1 MNNIL
6 FYTDTPNIGGAEKQM
21 LLLAKHLN
29 QKGYHVDLA
38 YGKYSKISTMHDDFA
53 RHCKTVHV
61 LPAVHKH
68 DPRHYLSLKK
78 IMKSGGYDLIH
89 IHLWNPGSCRYAFF
103 AANHLNIPIVT
114 TEHDPFELTGVKRQ
128 IKNICLKKTSQTITI
143 SQDNYGLLGE
153 YYEVPDR
160 RLKLVHNGIEI
171 DRFLDTEK
179 CQNLPIQKDEI
190 VITCIAELHPRKG
203 HKFLLR
209 AFKKLQE
216 EVPHIKSALI
226 LVGQGP
232 IEKEL
237 KEEYSDKNNIHFLGW
252 RNDIPQILRSSDI
265 FVLPSLKEAF
275 GLVILEAMASE
286 VPVIATNTGGA
297 VDIIKDGKTGYLV
310 PPSSSEKITEAIR
323 LILQNADQKR
333 DIIAS
338 ALENVKQN
346 FTAERMT
353 QNTIEVYDKINS

>member
-1 MNNIL
+1 MKRIL

-29 QKGYHVDLA
+29 RKGYQIDLA
-38 YGKYSKISTMHDDFA
+38 YGKYSKIGTMHDDFA
-53 RHCKTVHV
+53 KHCKSIHV
-61 LPAVHKH
+61 LPAIHKH

-78 IMKSGGYDLIH
+78 ILRDGNYDLIH

-103 AANHLNIPIVT
+103 AADHLKIPIVT
-114 TEHDPFELTGVKRQ
+114 TEHDPFELTGLKRQ
-128 IKNICLKKTSQTITI
+128 IKNNCLKKTIQTITI

-153 YYEVPDR
+153 YY
-160 RLKLVHNGIEI
+160 RLFDKQLNLVHNGIEI
-171 DRFLDTEK
+171 NRFLDSEK
-179 CQNLPIQKDEI
+179 CQNLPVQDDEI
-190 VITCIAELHPRKG
+190 VITCIAEFHPRKG
-203 HKFLLR
+203 HKYLLR

-216 EVPHIKSALI
+216 EVPHIKPALV
-226 LVGQGP
+226 LVGNGP
-232 IEKEL
+232 IKDEL
-237 KEEYSDKNNIHFLGW
+237 KKEYSNQQNIHFLGW
-252 RNDIPQILRSSDI
+252 RNDIPQILKSSDI

-286 VPVIATNTGGA
+286 VPVIATNTGGV

-353 QNTIEVYDKINS
+353 QNTIEVYDKINP

>member
-1 MNNIL
+1 MRKIL

-21 LLLAKHLN
+21 LLLAKHLS
-29 QKGYHVDLA
+29 QKGYQVDLA
-38 YGKYSKISTMHDDFA
+38 YGKYSKVSEMHDDFV

-61 LPAVHKH
+61 LPAIHKH
-68 DPRHYLSLKK
+68 DPRHYFSLKK
-78 IMKSGGYDLIH
+78 IMKSGNYDLIH

-103 AANHLNIPIVT
+103 AADHLKIPIVT
-114 TEHDPFELTGVKRQ
+114 TEHDPFELTGLKCQ
-128 IKNICLKKTSQTITI
+128 IKNNCLKKISQTITI

-153 YYEVPDR
+153 YYGLSDK
-160 RLKLVHNGIEI
+160 RLNLVHNGIEM
-171 DRFLDTEK
+171 DRFLDSEK
-179 CQNLPIQKDEI
+179 CQNLPTLDDEI

-203 HKFLLR
+203 HKYLLR

-216 EVPHIKSALI
+216 EVPHIKVALV
-226 LVGQGP
+226 LVGEGP

-237 KEEYSDKNNIHFLGW
+237 KEEYADQKNIHFLGW
-252 RNDIPQILRSSDI
+252 RNDIPQILKASDI

-297 VDIIKDGKTGYLV
+297 VDIIRDGATGYLV
-310 PPSSSEKITEAIR
+310 PPSNSEKITEVIR
-323 LILQNADQKR
+323 LILQNIDQKR
-333 DIIAS
+333 DVTAS

-346 FTAERMT
+346 FTADKMT
-353 QNTIEVYDKINS
+353 ENTIEVYNKINS